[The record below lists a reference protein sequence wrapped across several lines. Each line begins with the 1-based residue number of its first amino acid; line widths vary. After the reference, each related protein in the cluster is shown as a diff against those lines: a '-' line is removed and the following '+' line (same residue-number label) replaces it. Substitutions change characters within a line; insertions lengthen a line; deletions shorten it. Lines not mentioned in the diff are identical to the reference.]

1 MELNKTSIFKFFS
14 KILREKYGK
23 FKEMFKAADGDSSL
37 ENKDPFQ
44 ELVHK
49 FAVEKTMSTIVLVN
63 GGILNIDDCILSL
76 K

>member
-1 MELNKTSIFKFFS
+1 
-14 KILREKYGK
+14 
-23 FKEMFKAADGDSSL
+23 MFKAADGDSSL

-49 FAVEKTMSTIVLVN
+49 FAIEKNMSTIVLVN
-63 GGILNIDDCILSL
+63 GGTLNLDDCILSL